1 MLIRH
6 LIAILV
12 LPFMAV
18 LVIPRWLLNA
28 YGGTARWPNPETW
41 VLGHV
46 LGALFLIAGFSL
58 FLWTLYLFAARG
70 KGTLAPWD
78 PPTRLVVSGPY
89 RYMRNP
95 MISGVLM
102 ILAGETLVHGSLTL
116 FGWFLA
122 FLLLNQ
128 IYFVLLEEPMLENRF
143 GDDYRQYKAA
153 VPRWIPRFKPW
164 EPISKKMG
172 FPHGS

>member
-1 MLIRH
+1 
-6 LIAILV
+6 
-12 LPFMAV
+12 
-18 LVIPRWLLNA
+18 
-28 YGGTARWPNPETW
+28 
-41 VLGHV
+41 
-46 LGALFLIAGFSL
+46 LFLIAGFSL

-164 EPISKKMG
+164 EPIQ
-172 FPHGS
+172 

>member
-1 MLIRH
+1 MRLILMLIRH
-6 LIAILV
+6 LVAILV

-18 LVIPRWLLNA
+18 LVIPRWLVNG
-28 YGGTARWPNPETW
+28 YGVMTAWPNPASRI
-41 VLGHV
+41 LGHV
-46 LGALFLIAGFSL
+46 LGGLFVLAGLSL

-78 PPTRLVVSGPY
+78 PPTRLVVTGPY
-89 RYMRNP
+89 RYVRNP

-116 FGWFLA
+116 FGWFVA

-128 IYFVLLEEPMLENRF
+128 IYFMILEEPMLENRF
-143 GDDYRQYKAA
+143 GEEYARYRAA
-153 VPRWIPRFKPW
+153 VPRWIPRVKPW
-164 EPISKKMG
+164 DSNV
-172 FPHGS
+172 